1 MKTSMKKLLYLP
13 IVMGVLLFASCQE
26 EQIDITQGSSEEIL
40 VAKSE
45 VATLM
50 KQTATNDGSK
60 DNIID
65 RASCFKVS
73 LPVTVVVNGVEI
85 IVNTED
91 DYDLIEDNFDESE
104 DDNDSLDIIFP
115 ITIVLEDYTEVT
127 IQSTSELEEYIS
139 RCKGDDEEDDDIECI
154 DFKYPILYSVF
165 DKDKNLI
172 KTVRINND
180 REMFRFINRINES
193 EIIRIKFPITLVL
206 FDGTSTIVNSLSEL
220 KETLKRAVNFCD
232 EDDDNDYGDDD
243 FTLERL
249 NKLLVMC
256 PWIVNNIHRDNK
268 DLTDNYREYLMLFKE
283 DGTVKVRARNGDI
296 ITGSWTTRL
305 TDHGAMIKLE
315 FTSFVD
321 FALEWFV
328 YDINRGRIKLFT
340 SEGNH
345 IILEKHCDLVFDH
358 SVERIKNI
366 LQECLWRITRL
377 RINDFDKEREY
388 IGTPLKFN
396 EDGTVKL
403 RINGE
408 LVNGT
413 WDILEADAGFVL
425 QMTFDNRPDLNLHWL
440 ITLLEY
446 NKLKLENQNSEM
458 VIKRFCQDHDQVRNL
473 NAVLNNGNWEVASY
487 IVGDSNETENYAG
500 FVIDFLESGAVLAEG
515 NGHLIDGSWLTFRHN
530 EVLRLALNFGLE
542 PPFDE
547 LNNRW
552 RVVAFNNN
560 KVELYK
566 FSDDDEIMQKLILEK
581 L

>member
-13 IVMGVLLFASCQE
+13 IVMGILLFTSCQE
-26 EQIDITQGSSEEIL
+26 EQIDITQGSTDEIL

-65 RASCFKVS
+65 RASCFRVS

-85 IVNTED
+85 VVSTED
-91 DYDLIEDNFDESE
+91 DYDLIEDNLDEYE
-104 DDNDSLDIIFP
+104 DDNDTLDIVFP
-115 ITIVLEDYTEVT
+115 ITIVLNDYTEVT
-127 IQSTSELEEYIS
+127 IQGISGLEEYIA
-139 RCKGDDEEDDDIECI
+139 RCKGDDEDDDDIECI

-180 REMFRFINRINES
+180 REMFHFINRINES
-193 EIIRIKFPITLVL
+193 EIISIKFPITLVL
-206 FDGTSTIVNSLSEL
+206 FDGSSTIVDSLSEL
-220 KETLKRAVNFCD
+220 KEALRRAINLCD

-249 NKLLVMC
+249 NKFLVMC
-256 PWIVNNIHRDNK
+256 PWIVNNIHRNNN

-283 DGTVKVRARNGDI
+283 DGSVKVRARNGDI
-296 ITGSWTTRL
+296 ITGSWTTRM

-366 LQECLWRITRL
+366 LEKCLWRITRL
-377 RINDFDKEREY
+377 RINDFDKERQY

-413 WDILEADAGFVL
+413 WDILEANAGFVL

-458 VIKRFCQDHDQVRNL
+458 VIKRFCQDHDQVRNI

-487 IVGDSNETENYAG
+487 MVGDSNETVNYAG

-515 NGHLIDGSWLTFRHN
+515 NGHLIDGSWVAYRHD
-530 EVLRLALNFGLE
+530 EVLRLAMNFGLE
-542 PPFDE
+542 PPFDK

-566 FSDDDEIMQKLILEK
+566 FSDDDERTQKLILEK

>member
-13 IVMGVLLFASCQE
+13 IVIGVLLFASCQE

>member
-1 MKTSMKKLLYLP
+1 MKASMKKLLFLP
-13 IVMGVLLFASCQE
+13 MVIGILLFTSCQE
-26 EQIDITQGSSEEIL
+26 EQIDITQGSTDEIL
-40 VAKSE
+40 IAKSE

-50 KQTATNDGSK
+50 KQTSTNDGSE

-65 RASCFKVS
+65 KASCFRVS

-85 IVNTED
+85 TINNED

-104 DDNDSLDIIFP
+104 DDNDTLDINFP
-115 ITIVLEDYTEVT
+115 VTIVLNDYSEVT
-127 IQSTSELEEYIS
+127 IQNISELQEYIDN
-139 RCKGDDEEDDDIECI
+139 CKGEDEEDDDIECI

-172 KTVRINND
+172 KTPRINND
-180 REMFRFINRINES
+180 REMFRFIKKLNEN
-193 EIIRIKFPITLVL
+193 EIISIKFPITLVL
-206 FDGTSTIVNSLSEL
+206 SDGTSTIVNNLSEL
-220 KETLKRAVNFCD
+220 KETLRNAINFCD
-232 EDDDNDYGDDD
+232 EDDDNDYSDDD

-249 NKLLVMC
+249 NKFLVMC
-256 PWIVNNIHRDNK
+256 PMIVNNIHRNDK
-268 DLTDNYREYLMLFKE
+268 DLTYNYREYLMLFKE
-283 DGTVKVRARNGDI
+283 DGTVKVRARNGDV

-305 TDHGAMIKLE
+305 TDHGPKINLE

-328 YDINRGRIKLFT
+328 DDINRGRIKLFT

-366 LQECLWRITRL
+366 LEECLWRITRL
-377 RINDFDKEREY
+377 RINDFDKERKY

-408 LVNGT
+408 LINGT
-413 WDILEADAGFVL
+413 WDVLEANAGFVL
-425 QMTFDNRPDLNLHWL
+425 QMTFDNRPDLNLHWA

-458 VIKRFCQDHDQVRNL
+458 VIKRFCQDHDQVKNI
-473 NAVLNNGNWEVASY
+473 NAILNNGNWKVASY
-487 IVGDSNETENYAG
+487 MVGNNDETANYTG

-515 NGHLIDGSWLTFRHN
+515 NGQLIDGSWVAFRHD

-552 RVVAFNNN
+552 RVETFNNN
-560 KVELYK
+560 KIELYI
-566 FSDDDEIMQKLILEK
+566 FSDDDEKTQKLILEK